1 VKKAIISNE
10 EKLIKSSRGE
20 NLEELKKGRD
30 KPPKMVAVRSDHYN
44 NLVGSVDLFTY
55 FKKEQYKVEWCYKEK
70 VKVKSKYNG
79 KIREFWRSD
88 EKTREIEL
96 FSDSKKAVSQ
106 FKEIFEILRDKEEKV
121 KRDIYKQRVRKDKE
135 QKLSRMVEIKDM
147 NLRVLHCIKDFMQSS
162 CCLNCGRDK
171 IIFKIDEDTGE
182 FTGYCQTCSYRNT
195 LPNLLLKEKELLT
208 NYEQRIQLK
217 EAGMKK
223 CPFCGEIVKIDSIK
237 CNYCNGDLNI

>member
-1 VKKAIISNE
+1 MKKAIISNE

-79 KIREFWRSD
+79 KIREF
-88 EKTREIEL
+88 
-96 FSDSKKAVSQ
+96 
-106 FKEIFEILRDKEEKV
+106 
-121 KRDIYKQRVRKDKE
+121 YKQRVRKDKE